1 MTEAE
6 RESRLDQLL
15 QKYRA
20 LAARS
25 KSEGRMV
32 LNHVCVRVENLDA
45 AAALLEGSF
54 GLPEFLSPGG
64 ETFEGEQEYRVAW
77 LDEHD
82 LYLELSQYD
91 SEQQIGYDTG
101 AGQPIGHLSEMGFFV
116 PDMDSA
122 LSDLETKGWQVQ
134 SEIQTSG
141 ARMMKLYN
149 QRVPG
154 LPVEL
159 IDLEDPADPNF
170 LDNKQDPAGA

>member
-82 LYLELSQYD
+82 LYLELSQYEH
-91 SEQQIGYDTG
+91 EQQIGYDTG
-101 AGQPIGHLSEMGFFV
+101 AGQPIGHLSEVGFFV
-116 PDMDSA
+116 PSQNT
-122 LSDLETKGWQVQ
+122 LSLEPKTV
-134 SEIQTSG
+134 SNFEIHQILNIYRLVSH
-141 ARMMKLYN
+141 N
-149 QRVPG
+149 S
-154 LPVEL
+154 
-159 IDLEDPADPNF
+159 IDF
-170 LDNKQDPAGA
+170 YIHRGVH